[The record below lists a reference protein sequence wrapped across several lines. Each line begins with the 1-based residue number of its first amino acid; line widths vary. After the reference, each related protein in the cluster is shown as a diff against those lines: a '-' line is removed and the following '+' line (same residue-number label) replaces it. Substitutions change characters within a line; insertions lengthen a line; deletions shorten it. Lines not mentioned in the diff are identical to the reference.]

1 MVRFLVACA
10 FALSLSAADFE
21 QPRSGSRRPGGRPA
35 GRHLRRVSGAG
46 RRKSIGAHVL
56 AVGRGSRSEPVPD
69 WRRSFQ
75 LSGDASAFGA
85 RVGRRLGPFGIYGK
99 LRPGF
104 IRFDRNLYDPKLGTQ
119 PALDAG
125 GILELYSSRHV
136 AGRFD
141 LGDTIGLVRRGG
153 RPAPVAMECRAV
165 VVVLGYFPL
174 MAASMLML
182 FSSRMVPMARCSA
195 ARAFT

>member
-1 MVRFLVACA
+1 MVRLLVVCA

-21 QPRSGSRRPGGRPA
+21 QPRVEAGVLVGGLREGIFREYPVLAGGRVSVHTFWLLDAEAEVNRFPIGGAASSYPA
-35 GRHLRRVSGAG
+35 TQAL
-46 RRKSIGAHVL
+46 
-56 AVGRGSRSEPVPD
+56 
-69 WRRSFQ
+69 
-75 LSGDASAFGA
+75 FGA
-85 RVGRRLGPFGIYGK
+85 RVGRRLGPFGVYGK

-141 LGDTIGLVRRGG
+141 FGDTMVWYAGAGARHQLQWSVGLS
-153 RPAPVAMECRAV
+153 
-165 VVVLGYFPL
+165 LWF
-174 MAASMLML
+174 
-182 FSSRMVPMARCSA
+182 
-195 ARAFT
+195 